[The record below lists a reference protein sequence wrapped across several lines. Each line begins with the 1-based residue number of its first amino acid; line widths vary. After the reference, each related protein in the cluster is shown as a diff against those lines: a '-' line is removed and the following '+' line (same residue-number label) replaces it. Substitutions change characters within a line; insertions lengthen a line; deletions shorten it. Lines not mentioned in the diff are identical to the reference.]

1 MRTKGSYYRVLHHR
15 HKSRGGSKKAIV
27 VVQHALLVAIW
38 HMFSRGVTHE
48 DLGPDHLERS
58 DKERQTRYLLR
69 RLHKLG
75 VNVEVQLEAA

>member
-1 MRTKGSYYRVLHHR
+1 MRTKGSYYRALHYR

-38 HMFSRGVTHE
+38 HMFSRGAAHE
-48 DLGPDHLERS
+48 DLGPDHLQRS

-75 VNVEVQLEAA
+75 VNVHVQPAAA